1 MLSRTENGS
10 QFGLARAAG
19 LIIVMAVLA
28 AGGAMARAQEASPQ
42 KRDAQAMDV
51 HDLLRKLFHK
61 TVQEVAAERP
71 IVPMKL
77 MLNWTPFITGNSSNG
92 FGLGA
97 AGNAAF
103 YAGDPETTKISAA
116 VPSVS
121 LTTKAKIF
129 LYLQGSYYSRDNEWH
144 VDADNRLNLTSET
157 TYGLGTNTAP
167 GAGVNTKYNLFRV
180 YDTAYHQVLPGL
192 YLGGGFLF
200 NARTAIRPGA
210 DEEAVWPESPFVTYS
225 EQNGFKLTSQNS
237 AGVSVNA
244 LYDTRDNFI
253 TPSRGFYANG
263 NYRFF
268 FEGFLGGASSWQEFI
283 GDLRTYA
290 RLGGSERHILAFW
303 LYGDFVTRGT
313 APYFDLPATST
324 DTYGHTGRGYL
335 IGRFRG
341 EDMAYGEAEY
351 RWTVTRNGLFGMVAF
366 LNTETLSDRQR
377 GERLFDSFATG
388 YGFGL
393 RLRFDKKSKTN
404 LTADFG
410 WGKSGSFGFYLGVQ
424 EAY

>member
-1 MLSRTENGS
+1 MTQSSRSRGV
-10 QFGLARAAG
+10 ARAAG
-19 LIIVMAVLA
+19 FVLVLAVMAAGVGARGQGTVL
-28 AGGAMARAQEASPQ
+28 Q
-42 KRDAQAMDV
+42 KDAVPAKDIYDV
-51 HDLLRKLFHK
+51 LRNLFHK
-61 TVQEVAAERP
+61 HPKEVSGERP
-71 IVPMKL
+71 VVPMKL
-77 MLNWTPFITGNSSNG
+77 MLNWTPFISGNSSNG

-116 VPSVS
+116 VPSFS
-121 LTTKAKIF
+121 LTTKGKIF
-129 LYLQGSYYSRDNEWH
+129 LYLQGSYYSKDNEWH

-157 TYGLGTNTAP
+157 TYGLGTSTVP
-167 GAGVNTKYNLFRV
+167 GTGVNTRYDHFRI
-180 YDTAYHQVLPGL
+180 YDTAYRQMFPGL
-192 YLGGGFLF
+192 YLGAGFLF
-200 NARTAIRPGA
+200 NARTGIKPVTAGDPA
-210 DEEAVWPESPFVTYS
+210 WPESPFVTYS

-237 AGVSVNA
+237 AGFSVNG

-268 FEGFLGGASSWQEFI
+268 FKGFLGGASAWQEFV
-283 GDLRTYA
+283 GDLRTYT
-290 RLGGSERHILAFW
+290 RLGGSDRHILAFW

-313 APYFDLPATST
+313 APYFDLPATSM

-341 EDMAYGEAEY
+341 EEMAYGEIEY
-351 RWTVTRNGLFGMVAF
+351 RWTITRNGLFGMVAF
-366 LNTETLSDRQR
+366 LNTETLSNKQT
-377 GERLFDSFATG
+377 GERLFNSFATG
-388 YGFGL
+388 HGLGL

-410 WGKSGSFGFYLGVQ
+410 WGKDGSFGFYLGVQ